1 MIHVAKSFK
10 TVFKV
15 YIYIYIYIYIFIY
28 IYNYC
33 FTCFTFLRTKDRRFN
48 YIEGIFEVNIGIV

>member
-1 MIHVAKSFK
+1 MRNRLHEAKSFK

-15 YIYIYIYIYIFIY
+15 I

-33 FTCFTFLRTKDRRFN
+33 FTYSFLRAMNRFN
-48 YIEGIFEVNIGIV
+48 YIQGIFEVNIGIV